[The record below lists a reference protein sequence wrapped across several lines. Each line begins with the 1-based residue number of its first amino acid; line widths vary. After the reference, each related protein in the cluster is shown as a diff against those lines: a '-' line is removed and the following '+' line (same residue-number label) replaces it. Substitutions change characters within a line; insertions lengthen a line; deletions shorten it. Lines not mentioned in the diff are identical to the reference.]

1 MARNA
6 TYDSAM
12 KTMGMKM
19 TPWWGVG
26 SWFFSQTHQHRMFD
40 WKGSKQHWE
49 SPTKQSTESICR
61 SLLAACTLQVTAAT
75 TGSEPLFL
83 KAEGSK
89 HRKLFGIP
97 WSFDSCKPVRQSSKL
112 GYKQHLLIEIWFDL
126 LHRYHIHG
134 HITSQRD
141 MFMVHLAAKETTVY
155 NRFWQTKKRE
165 DTFIQIQWVKMRH
178 VWCRHWWH
186 GHTTTAGQIVS
197 AF

>member
-1 MARNA
+1 MMRSWLLILQS
-6 TYDSAM
+6 DSPTSHVWLKREQAILRESN
-12 KTMGMKM
+12 KAI
-19 TPWWGVG
+19 
-26 SWFFSQTHQHRMFD
+26 
-40 WKGSKQHWE
+40 HWE
-49 SPTKQSTESICR
+49 HLSQSSRCMH
-61 SLLAACTLQVTAAT
+61 TASHSSHHRVGT
-75 TGSEPLFL
+75 TFL

-178 VWCRHWWH
+178 VWCRHWWR
-186 GHTTTAGQIVS
+186 GHTTTAGQIVG